1 MTSLT
6 TPSKAVALL
15 ALVLTSC
22 VALAQSNPNVE
33 IDLGETVVTSTS
45 PRQDR
50 ALEQQGDSL
59 PVASKARTSKGQLN
73 AKAAGAREGDS
84 SPTKASQGVQHVEF
98 NRRPIPVPLQV
109 GRERLI
115 TFPGPVVLRVPSG
128 IDATVSLQ
136 TIGRTVYAK
145 ALSNFETVRIVAED
159 LERDGRQYPI
169 DLSARVG
176 VVMASD
182 EVEIHSTSGSEVE
195 AASPAAGQ
203 GSRGEAIQNAD
214 MVALTRHASLTLYAP
229 TRLIPASSVIRQVPV
244 AQKPVPGLYRGSQVI
259 TTPIGAWR
267 SGGLY
272 VTAVKFVNQGPA
284 VELDLDQVRGQWLAA
299 TAQHIRLSSKG
310 SEADTTAVYLV
321 CDKPFEA
328 CR

>member
-6 TPSKAVALL
+6 TPSKPIALL
-15 ALVLTSC
+15 ALVLASS

-33 IDLGETVVTSTS
+33 IDLGEAVVSAAA
-45 PRQDR
+45 PRPDR
-50 ALEQQGDSL
+50 TLDRQSETPAL
-59 PVASKARTSKGQLN
+59 ASKGGASKPPPN
-73 AKAAGAREGDS
+73 AKLASTREEL
-84 SPTKASQGVQHVEF
+84 TQAKASSGVQHVEF

-109 GRERLI
+109 GREGLI

-128 IDATVSLQ
+128 FDTTVSLQ

-169 DLSARVG
+169 DLSARAG

-182 EVEIHSTSGSEVE
+182 EVEIHSTSSAVGEV
-195 AASPAAGQ
+195 ASTSASQ
-203 GSRGEAIQNAD
+203 GGRGESSQNAD
-214 MVALTRHASLTLYAP
+214 MVALTRHASMTLYAP
-229 TRLIPASSVIRQVPV
+229 TRLIPASPVIRQVPV
-244 AQKPVPGLYRGSQVI
+244 AQKPVPGLYRGSQII

-267 SGGLY
+267 SGDLY
-272 VTAVKFVNQGPA
+272 VTAVKFVNQGQP
-284 VELDLDQVRGQWLAA
+284 VELDLDQLRGQWLAA
-299 TAQHIRLSSKG
+299 TAQHGRLSSKG

>member
-1 MTSLT
+1 MTSLPI
-6 TPSKAVALL
+6 PSKPVALL
-15 ALVLTSC
+15 ALVLASS
-22 VALAQSNPNVE
+22 VALAQSSPNVE
-33 IDLGETVVTSTS
+33 IDLGEAVVSATA

-50 ALEQQGDSL
+50 ALEQQGESQ
-59 PVASKARTSKGQLN
+59 PVASKARASKAQPN
-73 AKAAGAREGDS
+73 AKLESARGSDPDES
-84 SPTKASQGVQHVEF
+84 KPSGVQHVQF
-98 NRRPIPVPLQV
+98 NRRPIPIPLQV

-115 TFPGPVVLRVPSG
+115 TFPGPVVLRVPAGFEAS
-128 IDATVSLQ
+128 VSLQ

-145 ALSNFETVRIVAED
+145 ALSNFDTVRIVAED

-169 DLSARVG
+169 DLSARAG

-182 EVEIHSTSGSEVE
+182 EVEIHSTSSADGE
-195 AASPAAGQ
+195 AASTAAGQ
-203 GSRGEAIQNAD
+203 GSRGEATQTAD
-214 MVALTRHASLTLYAP
+214 MVALTRHASLALYAP
-229 TRLIPASSVIRQVPV
+229 TRLIPASPVIRQVPV

-272 VTAVKFVNQGPA
+272 ITAVKFVNQGPP

-299 TAQHIRLSSKG
+299 TAQHLRLSSKG
-310 SEADTTAVYLV
+310 SESDTTAVYLV